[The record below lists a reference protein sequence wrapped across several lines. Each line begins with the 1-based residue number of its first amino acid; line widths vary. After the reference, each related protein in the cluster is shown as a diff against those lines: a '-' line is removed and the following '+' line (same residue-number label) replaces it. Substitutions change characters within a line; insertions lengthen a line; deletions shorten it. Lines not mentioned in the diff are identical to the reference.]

1 MRVGCNGTRQAHIF
15 YARQEMDSILGKTL
29 SAVSHALGLGMMETS
44 LLLGAVLLFTIYKI
58 IDLS

>member
-1 MRVGCNGTRQAHIF
+1 
-15 YARQEMDSILGKTL
+15 MDSILGNTL
-29 SAVSHALGLGMMETS
+29 SAISHALGLGMMETS